1 MAQGQERWGEPFC
14 RSGFLLFC
22 KLFSA
27 GFFGVTKRPPKADY
41 TKESQST
48 QRRKD
53 LDGSQNKR
61 GSFKFAREK
70 NTRNCLRQFG
80 VCDNYKEYAI
90 EFQQPGGW
98 VYNPSQL
105 LSNRDYHNLFVSIHP
120 SALRLKE
127 E

>member
-1 MAQGQERWGEPFC
+1 MAQGQERWGQPFC
-14 RSGFLLFC
+14 RSGFRVTC

-53 LDGSQNKR
+53 LDGCQNKR
-61 GSFKFAREK
+61 ASFKFAREK

-80 VCDNYKEYAI
+80 VYDNSSIASSEAR
-90 EFQQPGGW
+90 
-98 VYNPSQL
+98 SSL
-105 LSNRDYHNLFVSIHP
+105 LFLSFRLTTNL
-120 SALRLKE
+120 
-127 E
+127 